1 MTLDYAKLE
10 KDLESLLAQDAY
22 ELVDLRYAHEGPRW
36 VLRLF
41 IDKAGGV
48 TIDDCEAVSGKV
60 GAYLDAA
67 DLIARSYSLEVSSP
81 GLDRVIKKD
90 ADFQRFAG
98 HRVRVNLRVPLDG
111 RRRFS
116 GFLRGL
122 EDGRVVLENEGT
134 VVRLERAGIDEAR
147 LDPEIK
153 I

>member
-1 MTLDYAKLE
+1 MAIDYAKLE
-10 KDLESLLAQDAY
+10 KDLESLLAQDAV

-36 VLRLF
+36 VLRIF

-48 TIDDCEAVSGKV
+48 TIDDCEAASDKV

-67 DLIARSYSLEVSSP
+67 DIIQRSYSLEVSSP
-81 GLDRVIKKD
+81 GIDRVIKKD
-90 ADFQRFAG
+90 SDFQRFAG
-98 HRVRVNLRVPLDG
+98 HRVRVNLRFPVDG

-122 EDGRVVLENEGT
+122 EEGRVVLENEGKLL
-134 VVRLERAGIDEAR
+134 RLERAGIEEAR